1 MITIILKHHNKHTE
15 VDMPA
20 MYEELQLALWKL
32 GLDRMPE
39 KYTLL
44 DLGAT
49 FRYQA
54 PLEYFVLR
62 LLEGEMS
69 LLDAVS
75 AIYSV
80 TAPPRPIM
88 AQVQIL
94 SSGFKSIAELRL
106 EVDRLIKSTA
116 QFGSTCLFP
125 IKGWIVGLDGEMEPA
140 SDKLILQHAEV
151 IGEAVQKMQSWIIH
165 NMALCFADTETD
177 AEESLFG
184 KILSAKWSVDKRGKK
199 LRGRIDLLLTD
210 ELTLEEQEA
219 LEEKTRKITTQ
230 DMALRLDRWSVLTEK
245 GILYIN
251 FGTGRE
257 MVFDSVED
265 MEEDDMNDSGE
276 CCICPECE
284 AQMMQYGNISSESIS
299 DVEWLDFLVVGDH
312 TLPRPIDVSDM
323 EDLDE

>member
-1 MITIILKHHNKHTE
+1 MITIILEHHKKQAKI
-15 VDMPA
+15 DMPA

-32 GLDRMPE
+32 GLDRVPE

-49 FRYQA
+49 FRYQS

-62 LLEGEMS
+62 LLEGEMT

-94 SSGFKSIAELRL
+94 SSGFKSIAELQL

-140 SDKLILQHAEV
+140 TDAVMLQHAEV
-151 IGEAVQKMQSWIIH
+151 IGEAVQRMQSWIIH
-165 NMALCFADTETD
+165 DMVLCFADTETA
-177 AEESLFG
+177 AEESLFK
-184 KILSAKWSVDKRGKK
+184 KILSARWSVDKRGKK
-199 LRGRIDLLLTD
+199 LFGRIDLLLTED
-210 ELTLEEQEA
+210 LTPEEQEA

-230 DMALRLDRWSVLTEK
+230 DMALRLDRWSVLTEQ

-257 MVFDSVED
+257 KIFDTAED
-265 MEEDDMNDSGE
+265 MEEDVIDNSGE
-276 CCICPECE
+276 CCLCPECE
-284 AQMMQYGNISSESIS
+284 AQLKKYGNISAEIIS

>member
-32 GLDRMPE
+32 GLDRVPE

-44 DLGAT
+44 ELNAT

-62 LLEGEMS
+62 LLEDEMS

-88 AQVQIL
+88 PQVQIL
-94 SSGFKSIAELRL
+94 SSCFKSIAELRL

-140 SDKLILQHAEV
+140 TDSMMLQHAEV
-151 IGEAVQKMQSWIIH
+151 IGEAVQRMQSWIIH
-165 NMALCFADTETD
+165 DMALCFADTETD
-177 AEESLFG
+177 AEESLFQ

-230 DMALRLDRWSVLTEK
+230 DMALRLDRWSVLTER

-257 MVFDSVED
+257 KVFDTVAD
-265 MEEDDMNDSGE
+265 LEEDDMNNSGE

-284 AQMMQYGNISSESIS
+284 AQMKQYGNIPLESIS

>member
-15 VDMPA
+15 VDMPV

-32 GLDRMPE
+32 GLDREPE
-39 KYTLL
+39 KYTLI

-62 LLEGEMS
+62 LLEGEMT

-94 SSGFKSIAELRL
+94 SSGFKSISELRR
-106 EVDRLIKSTA
+106 EVDRLIESTA
-116 QFGSTCLFP
+116 QFGSTCFFP
-125 IKGWIVGLDGEMEPA
+125 VRGWIVGLDGEKEPA
-140 SDKLILQHAEV
+140 SDALMFQHAEV
-151 IGEAVQKMQSWIIH
+151 IGDAVQRMQSWIIH
-165 NMALCFADTETD
+165 DMALCFADTETA
-177 AEESLFG
+177 AEESLVQ
-184 KILSAKWSVDKRGKK
+184 KILSARWSVDKKGKK
-199 LRGRIDLLLTD
+199 LYGRIDLLLTED
-210 ELTLEEQEA
+210 LTPEEQEA
-219 LEEKTRKITTQ
+219 LEEKSRRITTQ
-230 DMALRLDRWSVLTEK
+230 DMALRLDRWSVLTDR

-257 MVFDSVED
+257 EVFDMDDDIVDED
-265 MEEDDMNDSGE
+265 GSNCGGD
-276 CCICPECE
+276 CICPDCE
-284 AQMMQYGNISSESIS
+284 AQFKKYGKICAEDIS

-323 EDLDE
+323 EDLYE

>member
-32 GLDRMPE
+32 GLDREPE

-49 FRYQA
+49 FRYQS

-62 LLEGEMS
+62 LLEGNMT
-69 LLDAVS
+69 LLEAVS

-94 SSGFKSIAELRL
+94 SSGFQSAAELRG
-106 EVDRLIKSTA
+106 EIARLIENTA
-116 QFGSTCLFP
+116 QFESSCYYP
-125 IKGWIVGLDGEMEPA
+125 IRGWLVDTEGDMEKA
-140 SDKLILQHAEV
+140 DDQLLLEYADA
-151 IGEAVQKMQSWIIH
+151 IGDAVQQMQKWIIH
-165 NMALCFADTETD
+165 DMALCFADTDTM
-177 AEESLFG
+177 AEDSLFQ
-184 KILSAKWSVDKRGKK
+184 KILSARWSVEKKGKK
-199 LRGRIDLLLTD
+199 LQGRIDLLLT
-210 ELTLEEQEA
+210 EKLTEEEQEA
-219 LEEKTRKITTQ
+219 LEDKARRITTQ
-230 DMALRLDRWSVLTEK
+230 DMELRIDRWSVLTDR

-251 FGTGRE
+251 FGSGNQP
-257 MVFDSVED
+257 VIA
-265 MEEDDMNDSGE
+265 EDDGDGE
-276 CCICPECE
+276 IDTPTYQEHCLCPECE
-284 AQMMQYGNISSESIS
+284 GKLKRYGNVAAESIS

-312 TLPRPIDVSDM
+312 TLPRPLDIDDL
-323 EDLDE
+323 EDGDE

>member
-32 GLDRMPE
+32 GLDREPE

-49 FRYQA
+49 FRYQS

-62 LLEGEMS
+62 LLEGEMT
-69 LLDAVS
+69 LLEAVS

-80 TAPPRPIM
+80 IAPPRPIM

-94 SSGFKSIAELRL
+94 SSGFKSISELRL
-106 EVDRLIKSTA
+106 EVDRLIEGTA
-116 QFGSTCLFP
+116 QFGSSCYFS
-125 IKGWIVGLDGEMEPA
+125 IRGWIVGLDGEMEPA
-140 SDKLILQHAEV
+140 SDALILQHAEV
-151 IGEAVQKMQSWIIH
+151 IGDAVQRLQSWVIH
-165 NMALCFADTETD
+165 DMSLCFADTETD
-177 AEESLFG
+177 AEESLLQ
-184 KILSAKWSVDKRGKK
+184 KILSARWSVEKRGRK
-199 LRGRIDLLLTD
+199 LYGRIDLLLTED
-210 ELTLEEQEA
+210 LTPEEQEA
-219 LEEKTRKITTQ
+219 LEEKTRRITTQ
-230 DMALRLDRWSVLTEK
+230 DMALRLDRWSVLTDN

-251 FGTGRE
+251 FGIGRE
-257 MVFDSVED
+257 KVFDAE
-265 MEEDDMNDSGE
+265 EGQEDDYDSNSDE

-284 AQMMQYGNISSESIS
+284 ARLKKYGNISAEDIS

-312 TLPRPIDVSDM
+312 TLPRPIDISDL
-323 EDLDE
+323 EDTDE